1 MRREGFVLALALVTA
16 ASASAQTTDR
26 KLALLIPTLFGP
38 SGLIVNSQA
47 LLPDGSTHSAHF
59 NSGFQAE
66 FNQFNIALAS
76 QLAAV
81 PLPSPA
87 SGYTY
92 EFDTTLGVF
101 KRSTQSFG
109 PLLSDRAETIGKGKF
124 TFGFT
129 YQGFTFDTIES
140 LDLDAVPAVFT
151 HDDFELGG
159 GRSDVVT
166 TVNSIDATVNR
177 FVSFITYGLTSR
189 FDVSLA
195 VPIVAVDMRVTSQ
208 ARVQRVGTTDPAVH
222 FFRDTQG
229 GFGSE
234 REFVASGGASGIGDL
249 ILRLKGTAPKSGP
262 TSLAFALD
270 VRFPTGDEEDLLGSG
285 AWGAKPIIIF
295 SWALGKVSPHVNL
308 AYQWNGES
316 VLGGDISTGQEANL
330 PNQFFFALGAD
341 VGLTSKLTLAFD
353 LLGQRVVD
361 SPRLQETTFTAANGA
376 TFPNIRFE
384 RSSFNVT
391 NASVGAKVSAGGSLL
406 VDLNVLVKL
415 NDGGLRDRVTPL
427 VGFEYSF

>member
-1 MRREGFVLALALVTA
+1 MGRRAFVFVLALAAA

-26 KLALLIPTLFGP
+26 KLALLIPTLYGP
-38 SGLIVNSQA
+38 NGLIVNSQA

-92 EFDTTLGVF
+92 EFDSTLGVF

-129 YQGFTFDTIES
+129 YQGFTFDTIEG
-140 LDLDAVPAVFT
+140 LDLDQVPAVFT

-177 FVSFITYGLTSR
+177 FVSFLTYGLSNR
-189 FDVSLA
+189 IDVALA
-195 VPIVAVDMRVTSQ
+195 IPIVAVDMRITSR
-208 ARVQRVGTTDPAVH
+208 ASVRRIGTADPAVH
-222 FFRDTQG
+222 FFRDAQG
-229 GFGSE
+229 GFGSQ
-234 REFVASGGASGIGDL
+234 REFVASGGASGLGDM
-249 ILRLKGTAPKSGP
+249 ILRVKGAAPRSGP

-295 SWALGKVSPHVNL
+295 SWALGKVAPHVNL
-308 AYQWNGES
+308 AYQWNGQS
-316 VLGGDISTGQEANL
+316 LLGGDITARQEGNL

-341 VGLTSKLTLAFD
+341 VGLTPKVTLAFD

-361 SPRLQETTFTAANGA
+361 SPRLQESDFVAANGQ
-376 TFPNIRFE
+376 TFPNIHFE

-391 NASVGAKVSAGGSLL
+391 NASVGAKVNAGGSLL
-406 VDLNVLVKL
+406 VDLSVLVRL
-415 NDGGLRDRVTPL
+415 NGAGLRDTVTPL

>member
-1 MRREGFVLALALVTA
+1 VA
-16 ASASAQTTDR
+16 
-26 KLALLIPTLFGP
+26 
-38 SGLIVNSQA
+38 
-47 LLPDGSTHSAHF
+47 
-59 NSGFQAE
+59 
-66 FNQFNIALAS
+66 
-76 QLAAV
+76 
-81 PLPSPA
+81 
-87 SGYTY
+87 
-92 EFDTTLGVF
+92 
-101 KRSTQSFG
+101 
-109 PLLSDRAETIGKGKF
+109 
-124 TFGFT
+124 
-129 YQGFTFDTIES
+129 
-140 LDLDAVPAVFT
+140 
-151 HDDFELGG
+151 
-159 GRSDVVT
+159 
-166 TVNSIDATVNR
+166 
-177 FVSFITYGLTSR
+177 
-189 FDVSLA
+189 LA